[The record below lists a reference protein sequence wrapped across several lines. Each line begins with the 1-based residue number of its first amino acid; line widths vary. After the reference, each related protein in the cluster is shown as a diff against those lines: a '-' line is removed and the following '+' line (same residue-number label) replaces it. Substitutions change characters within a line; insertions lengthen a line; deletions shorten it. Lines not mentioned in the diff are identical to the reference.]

1 LSWLPVGRKELEDQD
16 RLGAEWLRSK
26 GVRSWDGKVERRL
39 TKWLSTRASGE
50 ESLKPY
56 VPPRHR

>member
-1 LSWLPVGRKELEDQD
+1 VGRKKLEDQD

-39 TKWLSTRASGE
+39 AKWL
-50 ESLKPY
+50 
-56 VPPRHR
+56 

>member
-1 LSWLPVGRKELEDQD
+1 VGRKEFEDQD

-39 TKWLSTRASGE
+39 AKWLSTGASGE